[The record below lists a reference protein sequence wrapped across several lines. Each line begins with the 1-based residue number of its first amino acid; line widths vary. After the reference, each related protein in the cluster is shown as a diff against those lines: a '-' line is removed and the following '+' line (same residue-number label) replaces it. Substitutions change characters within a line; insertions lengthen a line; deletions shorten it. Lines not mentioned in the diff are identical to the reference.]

1 MEAVRIETEV
11 QADGTIT
18 VNNLPFSTGEK
29 VEVIVLSALTPKAA
43 QERQDAA
50 EANKYPLRGMPIVYH
65 DPFEPAVPESDWE
78 VYQ

>member
-1 MEAVRIETEV
+1 MEAIRIETEV
-11 QADGTIT
+11 QADGTVT

-29 VEVIVLSALTPKAA
+29 VEVIVLSALAPKAA

-50 EANKYPLRGMPIVYH
+50 EANIHPLRGMPIVYH